1 MAKDIRV
8 GTRGSPLALR
18 QTDDVLARLRA
29 AHPGRRFHRREIT
42 TRGDV
47 VLSKTLSEF
56 GQRGVF
62 VKELEVALLDGSIDV
77 AVHSLKD
84 MPTEQPDGLVV
95 AAVVG
100 RADPRDALVLAA
112 RHRERGLTLET
123 LPEGARIGTGSTRR
137 AAQLRALRA
146 DLRVEPVRGN
156 LQTRLRKLEE
166 EGFDGLI
173 LAAAGLDRLDMGHLI
188 TERIP
193 LDVCLPAPGQGAL
206 ALETRADDGDVVEL
220 VRRVE
225 DASVR
230 AATDAE
236 RTVLA
241 ALGGGCHVPIGA
253 YGRVEGERLELEGSV
268 LAPDG
273 SVSLRAR
280 VEGAAADAVALGQEL
295 ARLLRERGA
304 DELLARFPSDGA

>member
-29 AHPGRRFHRREIT
+29 AHPGLRFHRREIT

-47 VLSKTLSEF
+47 VLSKTFSEF
-56 GQRGVF
+56 GERGVF

-84 MPTEQPDGLVV
+84 MPTEQPEGLIV

-112 RHRERGLTLET
+112 RHRERGLTLAT

-137 AAQLRALRA
+137 VAQLRAMRA

-166 EGFDGLI
+166 EGFDALI

-188 TERIP
+188 AERIP

-206 ALETRADDGDVVEL
+206 GLETRADDDDTVEL

-225 DASVR
+225 DAPVR

-241 ALGGGCHVPIGA
+241 ALGGGCHVPVGA
-253 YGRVEGERLELEGSV
+253 YGRVEGGRLELEGCV

-273 SVSLRAR
+273 SASLRAR
-280 VEGAAADAVALGQEL
+280 VEGPAADAVALGQEL
-295 ARLLRERGA
+295 ARVLQERGA
-304 DELLARFPSDGA
+304 DELLARFAAGQE